1 MASTPS
7 RRRTCRAPCTRGS
20 ATGTRW
26 RRTSTSRSST
36 ASRAANVSAATSSAR
51 LSPWTRPWTSPPR
64 KRATRSGDRS
74 FGRSRRAARPAPGS
88 MEAPQLGRYVIQSEL
103 GRGAMGVVYKATDS
117 VLQRTVAVKTVN
129 MALEST
135 GIGNYEARFYQEARA
150 AGSLNHANIVTVYDV
165 GKAGDIAY
173 MAMEFIEGVE
183 LRTMIGE
190 GRSLPVAQAISI
202 GAQVAEGLGY
212 AHQHGVVHRDIKP
225 ANIMVVAN
233 GPVKITDFGIARMRA
248 SGELTQTGMMLGSPK
263 YMSPEQVI
271 GKRAD
276 YRSDIFS
283 LGIILYEMLCGNVPF
298 NGENVTALM
307 YQIVNFAPPAPSAVN
322 HAVPELLDYIV
333 AKMLAKPLEER
344 YQGAQ
349 ELAQDLR
356 ECERQLAAPPGS
368 TVPPR
373 PTGLASGPQPEL
385 VDTRAHDVVMAQ
397 TLNRTRDKDKTPEDP
412 TTPPARGLSH
422 SFDSLEATQRLAVL
436 TGAAWG
442 LRAGCSSRRAQ
453 WQGWRSPRWRSR
465 RYSDRPPR
473 GCCPWACPIC
483 RFTRASMRCRPFS
496 SSSLAL
502 SPQAFRH
509 SPPGTCAPAKGSRPD
524 CNACA
529 TTLSSPAWPRCWSP
543 TTRISSWSRGRRW
556 RCPRSFSSQ
565 AITGTPRFGAP
576 ATCISSLRTSGQS
589 RSCCASA
596 RCRRAPATTRS
607 TQCVGSSSRRAGRRS
622 LSCLRSPASAPR
634 PASCPCMCGCPRRT
648 RRRLRRSRR

>member
-1 MASTPS
+1 MQ
-7 RRRTCRAPCTRGS
+7 AP
-20 ATGTRW
+20 
-26 RRTSTSRSST
+26 
-36 ASRAANVSAATSSAR
+36 
-51 LSPWTRPWTSPPR
+51 
-64 KRATRSGDRS
+64 
-74 FGRSRRAARPAPGS
+74 
-88 MEAPQLGRYVIQSEL
+88 ELGRYVIQSEL

-183 LRTMIGE
+183 LRSLIGE
-190 GRSLPVAQAISI
+190 GLVLPLTQAISI

-212 AHQHGVVHRDIKP
+212 AHEHGVVHRDIKP

-276 YRSDIFS
+276 HRSDIFS
-283 LGIILYEMLCGNVPF
+283 LGIIVYEMLCGSVPF

-307 YQIVNFAPPAPSAVN
+307 YQIVNLAPPAPSAVN

-344 YQGAQ
+344 YQSAQ

-368 TVPPR
+368 GAPPR
-373 PTGLASGPQPEL
+373 PSGLASGPQPEL
-385 VDTRAHDVVMAQ
+385 LDPRAHDVVMAQ
-397 TLNRTRDKDKTPEDP
+397 TLNRTRDKDRTPEDP
-412 TTPPARGLSH
+412 GTPPARGLSH

-436 TGAAWG
+436 TGAAG
-442 LRAGCSSRRAQ
+442 L
-453 WQGWRSPRWRSR
+453 
-465 RYSDRPPR
+465 
-473 GCCPWACPIC
+473 
-483 RFTRASMRCRPFS
+483 
-496 SSSLAL
+496 
-502 SPQAFRH
+502 
-509 SPPGTCAPAKGSRPD
+509 PD
-524 CNACA
+524 A
-529 TTLSSPAWPRCWSP
+529 TTLTGSTVEAQSA
-543 TTRISSWSRGRRW
+543 T
-556 RCPRSFSSQ
+556 Q
-565 AITGTPRFGAP
+565 AIGSLPPPPRIGW
-576 ATCISSLRTSGQS
+576 
-589 RSCCASA
+589 
-596 RCRRAPATTRS
+596 
-607 TQCVGSSSRRAGRRS
+607 
-622 LSCLRSPASAPR
+622 
-634 PASCPCMCGCPRRT
+634 
-648 RRRLRRSRR
+648 RRRDWLLVGAAALVGLIIARAVMKRDDR